1 MDITISSSLTPRE
14 KDKIFLLLDACYK
27 KEPVSLTFPT
37 EEADHYLL
45 AWENG
50 RLLCAAALLKED
62 ETIYEC
68 TAFTR
73 PDCRRNGIFGAVLEK
88 GLSLLPEDTELLFYV
103 DKKSPDALEAV
114 TALGAELLSDEH
126 MMELASDAVSAIKGM
141 GKTGDLTVTEAMEGE
156 QAILVFS
163 DAHGSLNISLYG
175 THYYLY
181 GFEIREGQRGQGF
194 GISLLIKVLSFLAER
209 EPLPVTL
216 QVSGSNG
223 PALSLYKKT
232 GFRITETLSRYL
244 Y

>member
-1 MDITISSSLTPRE
+1 MDITVSSVLTPTE
-14 KDKIFLLLDACYK
+14 KEEVFLLLEACCK

-45 AWENG
+45 ARENG
-50 RLLCAAALLKED
+50 RLLCAAALLEED
-62 ETIYEC
+62 ETVYEC

-73 PDCRRNGIFGAVLEK
+73 PDCRRNGVFGAVLEK
-88 GLSLLPEDTELLFYV
+88 GLSILPEDTELLFYI
-103 DKKSPDALEAV
+103 DKKSPDALETV

-126 MMELASDAVSAIKGM
+126 MMELASDAVSAMKGLE
-141 GKTGDLTVTEAMEGE
+141 KTGDLTVTEAMEGE

-181 GFEIREGQRGQGF
+181 GFEIREDQRGRGF
-194 GISLLIKVLSFLAER
+194 GTGLLIKVLSFLAER

>member
-1 MDITISSSLTPRE
+1 
-14 KDKIFLLLDACYK
+14 
-27 KEPVSLTFPT
+27 
-37 EEADHYLL
+37 
-45 AWENG
+45 
-50 RLLCAAALLKED
+50 
-62 ETIYEC
+62 
-68 TAFTR
+68 
-73 PDCRRNGIFGAVLEK
+73 
-88 GLSLLPEDTELLFYV
+88 
-103 DKKSPDALEAV
+103 
-114 TALGAELLSDEH
+114 
-126 MMELASDAVSAIKGM
+126 MMELASDAVSAMKGM

-181 GFEIREGQRGQGF
+181 GFEIREGQRGRGF
-194 GISLLIKVLSFLAER
+194 GTSLLIKVLSFLAER

>member
-1 MDITISSSLTPRE
+1 
-14 KDKIFLLLDACYK
+14 
-27 KEPVSLTFPT
+27 
-37 EEADHYLL
+37 
-45 AWENG
+45 
-50 RLLCAAALLKED
+50 
-62 ETIYEC
+62 
-68 TAFTR
+68 
-73 PDCRRNGIFGAVLEK
+73 
-88 GLSLLPEDTELLFYV
+88 
-103 DKKSPDALEAV
+103 
-114 TALGAELLSDEH
+114 

-141 GKTGDLTVTEAMEGE
+141 GKTGYLTVTEAMEGE

-181 GFEIREGQRGQGF
+181 GFEIREGQRGQGL
-194 GISLLIKVLSFLAER
+194 GTSLLIKVLSFLAER

>member
-62 ETIYEC
+62 ETVYEC

-126 MMELASDAVSAIKGM
+126 MMELASDAVSAMKGM

-181 GFEIREGQRGQGF
+181 GFEIREGQRG
-194 GISLLIKVLSFLAER
+194 R
-209 EPLPVTL
+209 
-216 QVSGSNG
+216 
-223 PALSLYKKT
+223 
-232 GFRITETLSRYL
+232 GFRDQPAYKGSVLPGRTGASSSDAPGIRLQRPGPFPV
-244 Y
+244 

>member
-1 MDITISSSLTPRE
+1 MHRLHP
-14 KDKIFLLLDACYK
+14 
-27 KEPVSLTFPT
+27 
-37 EEADHYLL
+37 
-45 AWENG
+45 G
-50 RLLCAAALLKED
+50 R
-62 ETIYEC
+62 
-68 TAFTR
+68 TAG
-73 PDCRRNGIFGAVLEK
+73 RNGIFGAVLEK